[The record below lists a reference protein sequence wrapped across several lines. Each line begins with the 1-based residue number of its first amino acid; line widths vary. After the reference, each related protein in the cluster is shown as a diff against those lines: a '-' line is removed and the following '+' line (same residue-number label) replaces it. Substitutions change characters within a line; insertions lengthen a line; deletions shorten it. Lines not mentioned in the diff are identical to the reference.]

1 MSCVSRVANPPWHG
15 HLTHGAGFNSVT
27 GIVGVQV
34 AIRVT
39 VLFFWRPQLVS
50 VVVLDVAHLK
60 SASIDRDGGILITV
74 SVLDVAHLNSANSHR
89 MAGVLVTIRKL
100 SLFFD
105 VALNPKPTSY
115 RDGRCPPPPAPQG

>member
-1 MSCVSRVANPPWHG
+1 MSCVSTVENPPMAWSPDPRHRLQQWHSG
-15 HLTHGAGFNSVT
+15 CAGRDPRNCP
-27 GIVGVQV
+27 
-34 AIRVT
+34 
-39 VLFFWRPQLVS
+39 LFFWRPQLVS

-74 SVLDVAHLNSANSHR
+74 SVFDVAHLNSANSHR

-105 VALNPKPTSY
+105 VALNPKPTSH
-115 RDGRCPPPPAPQG
+115 RDGTCPPPSAPQG